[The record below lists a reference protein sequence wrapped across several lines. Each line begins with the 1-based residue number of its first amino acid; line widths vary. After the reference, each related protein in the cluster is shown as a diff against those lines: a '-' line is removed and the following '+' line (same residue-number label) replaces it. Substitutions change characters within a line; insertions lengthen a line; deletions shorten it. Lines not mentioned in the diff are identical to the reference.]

1 MKKIISVILLIAIIT
16 MLIGCGGTD
25 NTNVPE
31 QKKEKVTI
39 MLDWFPNTN
48 HTGIY
53 VAKEKG
59 YFSDLGLEVE
69 IIQPGDSIGVE
80 QVVASNKADF
90 GIGYQEGITLART
103 EGVPVISVAAVIQH
117 NTSAFA
123 SLTKSNITDVK
134 GFENKRYATFG
145 SPIEQAML
153 KEIMSKNSADFSK
166 VNLVQSGASD
176 FFKTMERDADFMWVY
191 YGWDIVAAKKNN
203 IGVNYLM
210 LKDLDVNFDY
220 YTPVIFTSETYLKNN
235 KNTAKKFMKAISKG
249 YEFAINNPDE
259 SANLLLKN
267 APELDKE
274 IVIESQK
281 WLANEYKADAS
292 KWGEQK
298 VETWKRYADWL
309 FKNKLI
315 SKNIEAEKA
324 FTNALLP

>member
-1 MKKIISVILLIAIIT
+1 MKKIISLISMFLAIN
-16 MLIGCGGTD
+16 MLVGCGTD
-25 NTNVPE
+25 D
-31 QKKEKVTI
+31 KGKISKEKVEKVTL

-59 YFSDLGLEVE
+59 YFRELGLDVE
-69 IIQPGDSIGVE
+69 IVQPGESIGVE

-90 GIGYQEGITLART
+90 GIGYQEGITLARS
-103 EGVPVISVAAVIQH
+103 EGVPVVSVAAVIQH

-123 SLTKSNITDVK
+123 SLAKSNITNVK

-153 KEIMSKNSADFSK
+153 KEIMIKNKADFSK
-166 VNLVQSGASD
+166 VSLVQSGASD

-203 IGVNYLM
+203 IDVNYLM

-220 YTPVIFTSETYLKNN
+220 YTPVIFTSETYLKDK
-235 KNTAKKFMKAISKG
+235 KNTAKKFIEAVAKG
-249 YEFAINNPDE
+249 YEYSITNPDE
-259 SANLLLKN
+259 SAELLIKN

-274 IVIESQK
+274 IVMESQK

-292 KWGEQK
+292 RWGEQK

-309 FKNKLI
+309 YNNKLI
-315 SKNIEAEKA
+315 NNNIEADKA